1 MQAQVNGTE
10 LFYTTHGS
18 GRPMLVMHGGLGLD
32 HAYFRPW
39 LDELGDVA
47 ELIYYDHRGNGKS
60 ARPANWEGIT
70 HATWADDADALRA
83 QLGHEQVILYGHS
96 YGGFLALEYALR
108 HGEQLAGLILSCTA
122 PALDYPE
129 VILANAE
136 RRGSPE
142 IMQTVMTG
150 LADPTDSDEGY
161 RALMGAIMPLYF
173 KRYDPEVARQ
183 IDAVSTYSG
192 GAFRHSFTACI
203 PSYNVLDRLSEINTP
218 TLILSG
224 REDWITPPAQ
234 GGERLHAGLPNSELV
249 IFEESGH
256 FPFIEEPQRFNAVVK
271 DWVRRLEGTGNSG
284 LIEDEPR
291 WLPRT

>member
-60 ARPANWEGIT
+60 ARPASWEGIT

-83 QLGHEQVILYGHS
+83 TLGHDKIILYGHS

-108 HGEQLAGLILSCTA
+108 HGEHLDGLILSCTA

-129 VILANAE
+129 VIMANAQ
-136 RRGSPE
+136 RRGTPE
-142 IMQTVMTG
+142 ILQAVTAG
-150 LADPTDSDEGY
+150 LSNPTDSDEGY
-161 RALMGAIMPLYF
+161 GALMGTIMPLYF
-173 KRYDPEVARQ
+173 KRYDPEIGRQ

-192 GAFRHSFTACI
+192 GAFRHSFTACL
-203 PSYNVLDRLSEINTP
+203 PSYNVVSRLSEISAP

-224 REDWITPPAQ
+224 HEDWITPPAQ
-234 GGERLHAGLPNSELV
+234 GGERLQAGIPGSQLV
-249 IFEESGH
+249 VFEESGH
-256 FPFIEEPQRFNAVVK
+256 FPFIEEPERFNAVVK
-271 DWVRRLEGTGNSG
+271 GWVRG
-284 LIEDEPR
+284 LG
-291 WLPRT
+291 

>member
-1 MQAQVNGTE
+1 
-10 LFYTTHGS
+10 
-18 GRPMLVMHGGLGLD
+18 
-32 HAYFRPW
+32 
-39 LDELGDVA
+39 
-47 ELIYYDHRGNGKS
+47 
-60 ARPANWEGIT
+60 
-70 HATWADDADALRA
+70 LRA
-83 QLGHEQVILYGHS
+83 QLGHEQIILYGHS

-108 HGEQLAGLILSCTA
+108 HGEHLAGLILSCTA
-122 PALDYPE
+122 PVLDYPE

-150 LADPTDSDEGY
+150 LGDPTDSDEGY

-173 KRYDPEVARQ
+173 KRYDPEIARQ

-203 PSYNVLDRLSEINTP
+203 PNYNVLDRLSEISTP

-256 FPFIEEPQRFNAVVK
+256 FPFIDEPQRFNAVVK
-271 DWVRRLEGTGNSG
+271 DWVRG
-284 LIEDEPR
+284 LG
-291 WLPRT
+291 

>member
-83 QLGHEQVILYGHS
+83 QLGHERIILYGHS

-108 HGEQLAGLILSCTA
+108 HGEHLAGLILSCTA

-203 PSYNVLDRLSEINTP
+203 PSYNVLDRLGEICTP

-256 FPFIEEPQRFNAVVK
+256 FPFIEEAQRFNAGVK
-271 DWVRRLEGTGNSG
+271 DWVRG
-284 LIEDEPR
+284 LG
-291 WLPRT
+291 

>member
-83 QLGHEQVILYGHS
+83 RLGHEQIILYGHS

-108 HGEQLAGLILSCTA
+108 HGEHLAGLILSCTA

-129 VILANAE
+129 VIMANAE

-150 LADPTDSDEGY
+150 LANPTDSDEGY
-161 RALMGAIMPLYF
+161 RALMGTIMPLYF
-173 KRYDPEVARQ
+173 KRYDPEIGRQ

-192 GAFRHSFTACI
+192 GAFRHSFTACL
-203 PSYNVLDRLSEINTP
+203 PVYNVLDRLGEINVP

-256 FPFIEEPQRFNAVVK
+256 FPFIEEPERFNAVVK
-271 DWVRRLEGTGNSG
+271 DWVRG
-284 LIEDEPR
+284 LG
-291 WLPRT
+291 